1 MAKRYATIEEALSQ
15 FDTSGTPVFVM
26 SGTYDDEN
34 ITVFS
39 QSDFLAV
46 CSDFF
51 SERKFWLKDDSASDA
66 AITAFTA
73 FFNTWKSRVS
83 ADYIRA
89 FYALYKEYNPIENYN
104 SVEDKDFTHGKEVTT
119 EYGREISTKNN
130 QTESIVDTPDEY
142 EKTTKTEIYG
152 YNSAAASPSDLV
164 TENETGT
171 RTREISYTGD
181 ADTVTNSGTDT
192 VTNSGIDS
200 EHNTKSGNI
209 GVMTTQAMISEELRL
224 RLQDIQYKAIKK
236 FIDAYTTY

>member
-15 FDTSGTPVFVM
+15 FDTSGTPVFEM
-26 SGTYDDEN
+26 AGTYDEEN

-39 QSDFLAV
+39 QGDFLTV

-66 AITAFTA
+66 AITTFTA
-73 FFNTWKSRVS
+73 FFNAWKSRVS

-89 FYALYKEYNPIENYN
+89 FYALKMEYNPIENYN
-104 SVEDKDFTHGKEVTT
+104 SVEDKKFTHGKKVDNK
-119 EYGREISTKNN
+119 YGHKISTKNN
-130 QTESIVDTPDEY
+130 QKESITDTPNQY

-152 YNSAAASPSDLV
+152 YNSAVASPSDLV

-171 RTREISYTGD
+171 KTRDITYAGEP
-181 ADTVTNSGTDT
+181 DTVTHSGTDT
-192 VTNSGIDS
+192 VTNSGDDK

-209 GVMTTQAMISEELRL
+209 GVTTTQAMISEELRL
-224 RLQDIQYKAIKK
+224 RLQDIRYKAIKK
-236 FIDAYTTY
+236 FIDAYTIY